1 MELRARIPATL
12 RRAAFVAAL
21 VALAA
26 PATAG
31 AATTAKAAK
40 KKVKAPVVTKVS
52 PLDVAVGET
61 LTIRGRNFIK
71 GRNKNTV
78 VFKRDGA
85 RAVFAK
91 AGIGTKKMLAIKVPA
106 SLQEF
111 FATQAGTPQ
120 PTRFRIRVLAKTF
133 AKKYT
138 KNKWS
143 PIVSGPRDQQVV
155 DSKPDGDCDGDGA
168 KNRSDTD
175 DDNDGLADD
184 IDISLGL
191 NACAADSDGDG
202 ELDKWEF
209 DCDRN
214 GVLNRDQTDDDGDLL
229 SDEVET
235 AIGSNPCV
243 VDTDGD
249 GVEDGYE
256 YQSAKDLN
264 DDEYQIPNTIIA
276 YPYKMPYPNPGFA
289 DAEVDYD
296 GDGIALGVEYKLWK
310 YTGIRTLSP
319 LSYSDGMQYSLFTYG
334 SAHNGRRVPAQAWSN
349 YAKAQE
355 FQAWTASSGY
365 GDVDLYAAAG
375 PYPIGGAFD
384 APVGSIDGSYDLRDV
399 NLNGVVGGSELANG
413 DVDGDGWVSDDER
426 DEDADGL
433 SNVQELR
440 GVMTRGYWISCY
452 SWEHEYPVVYSGT
465 KLDDGD
471 TDGDGI
477 RDGADDQDHD
487 DLPNLME
494 LSRSRATG
502 GSYFSAD
509 VDPTKGGCSV
519 NPDLTTNDLLP
530 LPDGNGVPD
539 IKDNGNHWTAY
550 GRVNPYNPCL
560 PFVDARTC
568 VRYTEFSNKP
578 APFDGSYN
586 WIEAN

>member
-184 IDISLGL
+184 IEISLGL
-191 NACAADSDGDG
+191 NPCAADSDGDG

-264 DDEYQIPNTIIA
+264 DDEYQIPNAILA
-276 YPYKMPYPNPGFA
+276 YPYKTPYPNPGFA

-310 YTGIRTLSP
+310 YTGHP
-319 LSYSDGMQYSLFTYG
+319 H
-334 SAHNGRRVPAQAWSN
+334 AVPAQLLRRDAVLPVHVRLGPQRPARAGAGLVELREGPGVPGLGGGERLRRPWTCTPPPGPTRS
-349 YAKAQE
+349 AARSTRRS
-355 FQAWTASSGY
+355 ARSTATTTCGTSTSTVSSGAASSRTATSTATARSRTTSATRTPTASPTCRSS
-365 GDVDLYAAAG
+365 AG
-375 PYPIGGAFD
+375 
-384 APVGSIDGSYDLRDV
+384 S
-399 NLNGVVGGSELANG
+399 
-413 DVDGDGWVSDDER
+413 
-426 DEDADGL
+426 
-433 SNVQELR
+433 
-440 GVMTRGYWISCY
+440 
-452 SWEHEYPVVYSGT
+452 
-465 KLDDGD
+465 
-471 TDGDGI
+471 
-477 RDGADDQDHD
+477 
-487 DLPNLME
+487 
-494 LSRSRATG
+494 
-502 GSYFSAD
+502 
-509 VDPTKGGCSV
+509 
-519 NPDLTTNDLLP
+519 
-530 LPDGNGVPD
+530 
-539 IKDNGNHWTAY
+539 
-550 GRVNPYNPCL
+550 
-560 PFVDARTC
+560 
-568 VRYTEFSNKP
+568 
-578 APFDGSYN
+578 
-586 WIEAN
+586 